1 MRRFAKELSNDS
13 KAEAKAAKAEAAGS
27 AGSHREV
34 RVYFFF
40 SLMRER
46 MWHSCHMGHIDNYDK
61 L

>member
-46 MWHSCHMGHIDNYDK
+46 M
-61 L
+61 